1 MPNLAQGFTL
11 PEVMLAL
18 TFGSLITLAAAKAL
32 PILRQQST
40 DISLHYQLDRVLR
53 QVLFGIEK
61 DLRRTGF
68 CAGKCQG
75 KAIQIS
81 NAEGEAESSCLI
93 IAYDINRNGRWDN
106 DNKAEYFGY
115 RLRQG
120 ALEGQRGGMHCTG
133 LGWERLLDTD
143 QVQLTTFSIIQSK
156 SSSEK
161 SLVFIVLQGHVKG
174 QKAIEQRL
182 VGVAR
187 VGTPE

>member
-18 TFGSLITLAAAKAL
+18 AFGSVITLAAAKAL

-40 DISLHYQLDRVLR
+40 DTLLHYQLDRVLR

-61 DLRRTGF
+61 DLRRAGF
-68 CAGKCQG
+68 CAGECRG

-81 NAEGEAESSCLI
+81 NAEGEAPSSCVI

-106 DNKAEYFGY
+106 DNEAEYFGY

-120 ALEGQRGGMHCTG
+120 ALEGQRGITQCTG
-133 LGWERLLDTD
+133 AGWERLVDQG
-143 QVQLTTFSIIQSK
+143 QVQITTFSINQSK
-156 SSSEK
+156 VSSEK
-161 SLVFIVLQGHVKG
+161 SLIFIVLQGHLRERI
-174 QKAIEQRL
+174 QQRL
-182 VGVAR
+182 AWVVSIGIS
-187 VGTPE
+187 E